1 MEDLTMNNTPRLLV
15 VVPCYNEEE
24 VLPETIHRLTEMLA
38 SLKEQR
44 LILAGRILMVD
55 DGSTDKTW
63 QIIESQ
69 AQHRKEIAGLKL
81 VHNSGH
87 QEALWAGL
95 EYAVDRSDVTI
106 SVDADLQDD
115 IQVMPQMLT
124 YYLHGIDIVY
134 GIRKERKSDTFLKR
148 FSAQLFYK
156 LMGGLTGNIIYNH
169 ADFRL
174 ISQRAL
180 QALLRFPERNLFLRG
195 LVSSLG
201 FPSAMVYYDR
211 RRRLAG
217 QSKYPLCKM
226 LSFAADGI
234 TSFSVRPLQGIV
246 LLGLLFILVSVAVI
260 IYAIIVYWEGETIP
274 GWTSLLVSLWLI
286 GGSMMTALGIIGEY
300 IGKIYKEVKKRPRYL
315 VDKYTE
321 WQDNCPKR
329 KSESDSSSVL

>member
-38 SLKEQR
+38 SLEEQR
-44 LILAGRILMVD
+44 LISAGRILMVD

-69 AQHRKEIAGLKL
+69 AQYRKEIAGLKL

-321 WQDNCPKR
+321 WQDNCPEG

>member
-44 LILAGRILMVD
+44 LIVAGRILMVD

-321 WQDNCPKR
+321 WQDNCPEG

>member
-69 AQHRKEIAGLKL
+69 AQHKKEIAGLKL

-106 SVDADLQDD
+106 SIDADLQDD

-321 WQDNCPKR
+321 WQDNCPEG

>member
-44 LILAGRILMVD
+44 LIVAGRILMVD

-69 AQHRKEIAGLKL
+69 AQYKKEIAGLKL

-321 WQDNCPKR
+321 WQDNCPKG